1 MMKQYKQGY
10 SLNSK
15 GLGLLLLASLIVG
28 LFVSSCGAEETKTYR
43 VGVLIGL
50 PFLAD
55 VENGFKEGMAELGY
69 VEGENIVYDVQIT
82 DFDIS
87 TYQSVLQQFV
97 EDEVDLILV
106 CPTEASIE
114 AKTITEG
121 TGIPVVFTYALVEG
135 MGIVDSVQEP
145 GGNVT
150 GVRYPGPDLAAL
162 RYEMLRDIA
171 PNLKSIVIPYQA
183 GYPIVQP
190 QLDAIYPVA
199 EADGVT
205 IIEVPA
211 NNAEELAAYLNG
223 LSDSDAENI
232 SAFLSLAEPLAT
244 FPDAFA
250 VLADFAEG
258 RQIPIAGFYTET
270 ENYASIFGVTVAPA
284 VSGELAAPLA
294 DKIFQDID
302 AGTIPVVSADP
313 YIEVNYSMIQQL
325 GFDAPDSLLA
335 VADQVYR

>member
-1 MMKQYKQGY
+1 MMKQYKQGFTLK
-10 SLNSK
+10 SS
-15 GLGLLLLASLIVG
+15 GLGLLLMTLMIG
-28 LFVSSCGAEETKTYR
+28 LFVSSCGAEGTKTYR

-55 VENGFKEGMAELGY
+55 VETSFKDGMAELGY
-69 VEGENIVYDVQIT
+69 VEGENITYDVQT
-82 DFDIS
+82 TGFDI
-87 TYQSVLQQFV
+87 TAYQNIIQQFV

-114 AKTITEG
+114 ARTITEG
-121 TGIPVVFTYALVEG
+121 TDIPVVFTYALIEG

-150 GVRYPGPDLAAL
+150 GVRYPGPDLATL
-162 RYEMLRDIA
+162 RYEILRDIV
-171 PNLKSIVIPYQA
+171 PDLKSIVIPYQA

-190 QLDAIYPVA
+190 QLDALTPVA

-223 LSDSDAENI
+223 LSDADAENI
-232 SAFLSLAEPLAT
+232 SAFLLLAEPLAT
-244 FPDAFA
+244 LPDVFA

-270 ENYASIFGVTVAPA
+270 DSYASIFGVTVTPA

-294 DKIFQDID
+294 DKIFQGIEP
-302 AGTIPVVSADP
+302 GTIPVVSADS
-313 YIEVNYSMIQQL
+313 YIEVSYTMIQQL
-325 GFDAPDSLLA
+325 GLVAPDTLLA
-335 VADQVYR
+335 IADQVYR